1 MVAAGKDDGKMNVGI
16 LGFAHSHVS
25 TYCGQ
30 WKLHPDLGVAV
41 VAGWDHDRPRLQ
53 AAAEQFDIDTAETA
67 EALLADA
74 RLEAVVI
81 AAETSEHAELVER
94 AAAAGKAVVL
104 QKPIALTLEQA
115 DRIVA
120 AVETSGVPF
129 TMAWQM
135 RVDPQN
141 LKMKDLV
148 DRGQLGRIFMVR
160 RRHGLSTH
168 LWDAFE
174 DSWHVDAAYNRDIW
188 ADDAS
193 HAADFLYWL
202 LGVPQ
207 TVSAE
212 IGTLL
217 NPKIPNDNG
226 IAVFRYADG
235 AFAELSCSFT
245 CAAGENTT
253 EIIAEKG
260 VVIQNYGDA
269 PSANCP
275 RPAGGMGL
283 KWYLTDTGTW
293 TVADTP
299 EVANHGERI
308 AGLAKPLAQFLQG
321 ERPPIATAAEGR
333 DVLRMILATYESNET
348 GTRVRL

>member
-1 MVAAGKDDGKMNVGI
+1 MDVGI
-16 LGFAHSHVS
+16 LGFAHSHVNA
-25 TYCGQ
+25 YCGQ
-30 WKLHPDLGVAV
+30 WKLHPELGMAV
-41 VAGWDHDRPRLQ
+41 VAGWDHDKQRLQ
-53 AAAEQFDIDTAETA
+53 AAAEQFGLDTAETSD
-67 EALLADA
+67 ALLADA
-74 RLEAVVI
+74 RIEAVVI

-120 AVETSGVPF
+120 AVESSGAPF

-141 LKMKDLV
+141 LKMKELV
-148 DRGQLGRIFMVR
+148 DREQLGRIFMVR

-168 LWDAFE
+168 LWDGFE

-202 LGVPQ
+202 LGMPQ

-217 NPKIPNDNG
+217 NPKVPNDNG

-235 AFAELSCSFT
+235 IFAELSCSFT

-275 RPAGGMGL
+275 CPAGGVGL
-283 KWYLTDTGTW
+283 KWYLTDAGQW

-299 EVANHGERI
+299 EVAGHGERI
-308 AGLAKPLAQFLQG
+308 SGLAEPLAQFLQG
-321 ERPPIATAAEGR
+321 KRPPIATAAEGR
-333 DVLRMILATYESNET
+333 DVLRMILATYESSQT